1 MRKPNL
7 EEYIEALEACLPVFT
22 HQDQRTALAIY
33 RKLSRGHPVTDGQL
47 GAALDVPGREARRLR
62 TTPAVDSLV
71 YENSDGEILGFG
83 GLAAAPM
90 HHRFEVDGI
99 PLWTWCAW
107 DSLFIPELLG
117 KTAQVTSSSP
127 STDAEIRL
135 RVSPSG
141 VESVVP
147 ASTVVSFLQPGNEFA
162 GGAENIMAAFCHF
175 IYFFESET
183 IGWEWVAG
191 HPGTFLY
198 SLSEAEEL
206 SRRINR
212 RNFGGVLAQD

>member
-1 MRKPNL
+1 MRQPNL
-7 EEYIEALEACLPVFT
+7 EEYIEALEAHLPVFT
-22 HQDQRTALAIY
+22 DQDQRTALAIY
-33 RKLSRGHPVTDGQL
+33 RELSRGHPVTDGQL
-47 GAALDVPGREARRLR
+47 GAALGVPGREARRLR
-62 TTPAVDSLV
+62 NSPAVHSLV
-71 YENSDGEILGFG
+71 YENSEGEILGFG
-83 GLAAAPM
+83 GLAAVPM

-127 STDAEIRL
+127 GTDEEIGL
-135 RVSPSG
+135 IVSPSG

-147 ASTVVSFLQPGNEFA
+147 ASTVVSFLLPGEEFA
-162 GGAENIMAAFCHF
+162 AGAGNVMAAFCHF

-183 IGWEWVAG
+183 IGREWVAG

-198 SLSEAEEL
+198 SVSEAEEL

-212 RNFGGVLAQD
+212 RNFGGALVRD